1 MVLLKASAL
10 AVSLWLARSLPVSEY
25 GRFGIYYAIQTGLG
39 AFGAVGII
47 ESVISLLGSCQ
58 SREERVSLFRSANTV
73 FLVTATLAVVGSRV
87 LLWFS
92 GMGGSNGTI
101 WGMGGALASGILLSF
116 TNLQAQ
122 IVRLDERHIASL
134 ALATGVPFVGLVG
147 GVIGVLLKGTI
158 EAFFMGGAV
167 GMALSLWFLVAAR
180 CVMFGH
186 IRRRGWVPEILHLL
200 PPYVLITLFGW
211 LSGYGNNFIVNELF
225 QREEVARFTFALSVG
240 GVMQLTASAM
250 NQVWSPRFYHLTF
263 VQPLDVVE
271 QKNHKFFFGMA
282 LCLGLLAAGCLAA
295 LRPILLALGGSF
307 SVYASMSIELFWILG
322 AYVVTVPSWHC
333 QNYLL
338 AHGKSAELMRVT
350 LVTGVIGIAAW
361 VLLMWALGPI
371 GIYVGF
377 FLQTAVRSVGYVV
390 TTRKFWPIQV
400 AWTGVG
406 AGILLTIAGLGLA
419 RSLG

>member
-1 MVLLKASAL
+1 
-10 AVSLWLARSLPVSEY
+10 
-25 GRFGIYYAIQTGLG
+25 
-39 AFGAVGII
+39 
-47 ESVISLLGSCQ
+47 
-58 SREERVSLFRSANTV
+58 
-73 FLVTATLAVVGSRV
+73 
-87 LLWFS
+87 
-92 GMGGSNGTI
+92 
-101 WGMGGALASGILLSF
+101 
-116 TNLQAQ
+116 
-122 IVRLDERHIASL
+122 
-134 ALATGVPFVGLVG
+134 
-147 GVIGVLLKGTI
+147 VIGVVVKGSI

-167 GMALSLWFLVAAR
+167 GMALSLGFLGAVR
-180 CVMFGH
+180 CVILGH
-186 IRRRGWVPEILHLL
+186 IRGRGWVPEVLHRL
-200 PPYVLITLFGW
+200 PPYILITLLGW
-211 LSGYGNNFIVNELF
+211 LSGYGNNFIVNEFF

-240 GVMQLTASAM
+240 AVLQLTASAM

-295 LRPILLALGGSF
+295 LRPILLAIGGNL
-307 SVYASMSIELFWILG
+307 SVYASMSVEVFWILA

-338 AHGKSAELMRVT
+338 AHGKSVELMRAT

-377 FLQTAVRSVGYVV
+377 FLQTTVRSAGYVL
-390 TTRKFWPIQV
+390 TTKKFWPVQV

-406 AGILLTIAGLGLA
+406 AGILLAIAGLALA
-419 RSLG
+419 RSFG

>member
-1 MVLLKASAL
+1 
-10 AVSLWLARSLPVSEY
+10 
-25 GRFGIYYAIQTGLG
+25 
-39 AFGAVGII
+39 
-47 ESVISLLGSCQ
+47 
-58 SREERVSLFRSANTV
+58 
-73 FLVTATLAVVGSRV
+73 
-87 LLWFS
+87 
-92 GMGGSNGTI
+92 
-101 WGMGGALASGILLSF
+101 
-116 TNLQAQ
+116 
-122 IVRLDERHIASL
+122 
-134 ALATGVPFVGLVG
+134 
-147 GVIGVLLKGTI
+147 VIGVLLKGTI

-167 GMALSLWFLVAAR
+167 GMALSLWFLVATR

-295 LRPILLALGGSF
+295 LRPILLALGGNL
-307 SVYASMSIELFWILG
+307 SVYASMSVEVFWVLA
-322 AYVVTVPSWHC
+322 AYVVTVPAWHG

-338 AHGKSAELMRVT
+338 AHGKSVELMRAT

-377 FLQTAVRSVGYVV
+377 FLQTAVRSLGYVV
-390 TTRKFWPIQV
+390 TTRKFWPIQI
-400 AWTGVG
+400 AWTGVS
-406 AGILLTIAGLGLA
+406 AGILLAIAGLGLA